1 MAQKVNV
8 LSAKSDNLNIIR
20 GIYMVEGQNQQNCPL
35 DDHREEKKHTDS
47 DSKTETGGISKWRRK
62 RIKKRR

>member
-8 LSAKSDNLNIIR
+8 LSAKSDNLNIIPR
-20 GIYMVEGQNQQNCPL
+20 IYMVKGQNQQNCPL
-35 DDHREEKKHTDS
+35 DDQREETYRQRLKDR
-47 DSKTETGGISKWRRK
+47 DRGGE